1 MRAALYARVS
11 TTDKGQDTEN
21 QLAQLRQYCA
31 RQGWE
36 VVEKF
41 VDHATGKTAAR
52 DAFKRLFLAAA
63 QRAFD
68 VVVVWALDR
77 LTREGVLE
85 TFEHVRRLNQYG
97 IQFESFT
104 EPHFRTTGAAG
115 ELMLAVAAWI
125 AKQERIRI
133 SDRTRAGLDRARLQR
148 KKLGRPPRVFRRDE
162 LIRLRDVDRLSW
174 REIAK
179 QLGVPV
185 STAVDAYGSVGD
197 GLRMPAAG
205 SSSNTQ
211 RLSPVA
217 ASVSC

>member
-21 QLAQLRQYCA
+21 QLAQLREYCA
-31 RQGWE
+31 RQGWRI
-36 VVEKF
+36 VEEY
-41 VDHATGKTAAR
+41 VDHATGKNTAR

-63 QRAFD
+63 QRSFD
-68 VVVVWALDR
+68 VALVWALDR

-97 IQFESFT
+97 VQFESFT

-133 SDRTRAGLDRARLQR
+133 SDRTRAGIQRARLAG
-148 KKLGRPPRVFRRDE
+148 KTLGRPRRVFQRAE
-162 LIRLRDVDRLSW
+162 LVRLRDVERLSW
-174 REIAK
+174 RAIAGR
-179 QLGVPV
+179 LGIPV
-185 STAVDAYGSVGD
+185 STVRDAYTGSADHLTERLSVGKAERQS
-197 GLRMPAAG
+197 GLRRVG
-205 SSSNTQ
+205 
-211 RLSPVA
+211 
-217 ASVSC
+217 